1 MSLFY
6 SGADWTWINWEPLP
20 EWLAAGL
27 SLWCV
32 WLAAKNRILN
42 WPIAMLAS
50 CLYAYVFYAAGLV
63 SDAVLQGVF
72 LGFQA
77 YGWRQWSSP
86 GKGPLP
92 ISIGPRRIL
101 VLTLVLAA
109 LVYPIWVQAVSH
121 LKPDASFIWVDAAL
135 TLLSI
140 SALFWQ
146 SRRFIQNWYLWVLVD
161 VVYVPMYHI
170 NGQTVTAVLYALFL
184 LLCLNGYRSW
194 KAELAHP

>member
-1 MSLFY
+1 M
-6 SGADWTWINWEPLP
+6 AWIEWL
-20 EWLAAGL
+20 EWLAATL

-42 WPIAMLAS
+42 WPVAMVAS
-50 CLYAYVFYAAGLV
+50 CLYAYVFYHAGLV

-77 YGWRQWSSP
+77 YGWLQWASP

-92 ISIGPRRIL
+92 ISIGPGRTLI
-101 VLTLVLAA
+101 LTLLVAA
-109 LVYPIWVQAVSH
+109 IVYPIWVQGVSH
-121 LKPDASFIWVDAAL
+121 LKPDASFLWVDAAL

-146 SRRFIQNWYLWVLVD
+146 SLRFIQN
-161 VVYVPMYHI
+161 
-170 NGQTVTAVLYALFL
+170 
-184 LLCLNGYRSW
+184 
-194 KAELAHP
+194 

>member
-1 MSLFY
+1 MLPFGPS
-6 SGADWTWINWEPLP
+6 WIELL
-20 EWLAAGL
+20 EWLAAAL

-42 WPIAMLAS
+42 WPVAMVAS
-50 CLYAYVFYAAGLV
+50 CLYAYVFYHAGLV

-77 YGWRQWSSP
+77 YGWVQWASP

-92 ISIGPRRIL
+92 ISIGPGRTLI
-101 VLTLVLAA
+101 LTLLVAA
-109 LVYPIWVQAVSH
+109 VVYPIWVQGVSH

-161 VVYVPMYHI
+161 VIYVPMYYA

-184 LLCLNGYRSW
+184 VLCLNGYRSW
-194 KAELAHP
+194 KAELVSA